1 MYRKVSK
8 IGGYNAASPTV
19 GELKTT
25 YAPLVTGDAIAVDRY
40 AWWYHHAYLSTA
52 IASPVTKGA
61 YVVFNSPTVGDAAL
75 YPPILET
82 FLYII
87 LKIFTSSV

>member
-8 IGGYNAASPTV
+8 IGGYNAASHTV

-40 AWWYHHAYLSTA
+40 A
-52 IASPVTKGA
+52 
-61 YVVFNSPTVGDAAL
+61 
-75 YPPILET
+75 
-82 FLYII
+82 
-87 LKIFTSSV
+87 

>member
-25 YAPLVTGDAIAVDRY
+25 YAPFF
-40 AWWYHHAYLSTA
+40 
-52 IASPVTKGA
+52 
-61 YVVFNSPTVGDAAL
+61 VFAL
-75 YPPILET
+75 H
-82 FLYII
+82 
-87 LKIFTSSV
+87 VM